1 MAQRREERGLRW
13 KDVAE
18 IAGVTTETLRQIRNG
33 GGETIR
39 PLTRTGLEKAMLWAS
54 GSVQA
59 VLEGRDP
66 TPLPLP
72 VGPLPQ
78 DAEHV
83 AGGEASASGDPED
96 VITELVRT
104 ARRLADEVERL
115 QGRGGAEPLAPPG

>member
-18 IAGVTTETLRQIRNG
+18 IAGVTTETLRQIRG
-33 GGETIR
+33 GGGTIR
-39 PLTRTGLEKAMLWAS
+39 PLTRAGLEKAMVWAN

-59 VLEGRDP
+59 VLDGGDP

-72 VGPLPQ
+72 VGPAAQ

-83 AGGEASASGDPED
+83 TGGEASAPSDPED

-115 QGRGGAEPLAPPG
+115 QGRGGAEPLGPPR